1 VQVSNSNEELNLEVL
16 KALLQKTRE
25 KLVNVTLA
33 NVELETALDLERFR
47 VSELENQLKNKTS
60 NTK

>member
-1 VQVSNSNEELNLEVL
+1 MSNSNEELNLEVL